1 MLDLYDELT
10 KLIDALEGASIEYAV
25 CGGIAMAI
33 WQFPRAT
40 IDIDLLIEESSLSA
54 VERVAE
60 KLGYVGKARPM
71 NFANS
76 AMKIR
81 RVSKIDP
88 DGGDVLMLD
97 LLLVTPELQRVWKER
112 TRVEWE
118 QGSISVVSR
127 EGLITLKTFR
137 SSGQDLD
144 DIKRLQSES

>member
-1 MLDLYDELT
+1 
-10 KLIDALEGASIEYAV
+10 
-25 CGGIAMAI
+25 
-33 WQFPRAT
+33 
-40 IDIDLLIEESSLSA
+40 LIEESSLSA

-71 NFANS
+71 NFANG

-97 LLLVTPELQRVWKER
+97 LLLVTPELQRVWEER

>member
-25 CGGIAMAI
+25 CFGIAMAI

-40 IDIDLLIEESSLSA
+40 VDIDLLIEESSLSA

-60 KLGYVGKARPM
+60 KLGYVVKARPM
-71 NFANS
+71 NFANR

-97 LLLVTPELQRVWKER
+97 LLLVTPELQRVWEER

>member
-10 KLIDALEGASIEYAV
+10 KLINALEGASIEYAV

-40 IDIDLLIEESSLSA
+40 VDIDLLIEESSLSA

-60 KLGYVGKARPM
+60 KLGYVVKARPM
-71 NFANS
+71 NFANR

-81 RVSKIDP
+81 RVSKIDH

-137 SSGQDLD
+137 LSGQDLD

>member
-1 MLDLYDELT
+1 M
-10 KLIDALEGASIEYAV
+10 
-25 CGGIAMAI
+25 
-33 WQFPRAT
+33 
-40 IDIDLLIEESSLSA
+40 IEESSLSA
-54 VERVAE
+54 VECVAE
-60 KLGYVGKARPM
+60 KLGHVAKVPM
-71 NFANS
+71 NFANG

-88 DGGDVLMLD
+88 GVGDVLMLD
-97 LLLVTPELQRVWKER
+97 LLLVTPELQRVWEER
-112 TRVEWE
+112 TRVERE

>member
-1 MLDLYDELT
+1 
-10 KLIDALEGASIEYAV
+10 
-25 CGGIAMAI
+25 MAI

-60 KLGYVGKARPM
+60 KLGYVVKARPM
-71 NFANS
+71 NFANR

-81 RVSKIDP
+81 RVSKIDH

>member
-10 KLIDALEGASIEYAV
+10 KLIDALESASIEYAV

-40 IDIDLLIEESSLSA
+40 VDIDLLIEESSLSA

-60 KLGYVGKARPM
+60 KLGYVVKARPM
-71 NFANS
+71 NFANR

-97 LLLVTPELQRVWKER
+97 LLLVTPELQRVWDGR

-118 QGSISVVSR
+118 QGSISVV
-127 EGLITLKTFR
+127 
-137 SSGQDLD
+137 
-144 DIKRLQSES
+144 